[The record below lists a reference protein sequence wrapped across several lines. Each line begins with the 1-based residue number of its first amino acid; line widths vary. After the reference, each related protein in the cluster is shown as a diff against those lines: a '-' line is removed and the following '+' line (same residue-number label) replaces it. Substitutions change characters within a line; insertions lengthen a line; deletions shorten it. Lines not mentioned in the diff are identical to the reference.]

1 MAVACTIAEAEDLSG
16 DDASFG
22 SMQAAPEMPR
32 SDLVVLMP
40 PAVERIRVLRQEYGK
55 PDGALRLRIIAGGC
69 SGMQYR
75 IDFAEAPRKD
85 DVIIGLDDAKVFVD
99 PKSLAYLKGSQLD
112 YWEDLLGG
120 GFKIVN
126 PNAKS
131 TCSCGGSFTV

>member
-1 MAVACTIAEAEDLSG
+1 
-16 DDASFG
+16 
-22 SMQAAPEMPR
+22 MQAAPEMSS
-32 SDLVVLMP
+32 SDLVVLLP
-40 PAVERIRVLRQEYGK
+40 SAVERIRALRQEFGY

-75 IDFAEAPRKD
+75 IDFAEAPRKGDVIVERD
-85 DVIIGLDDAKVFVD
+85 DVKVFVD
-99 PKSLAYLKGSQLD
+99 PKSLTYLKGSNLD

-131 TCSCGGSFTV
+131 TCSCGVSFTV

>member
-1 MAVACTIAEAEDLSG
+1 MVRGGFVLP
-16 DDASFG
+16 
-22 SMQAAPEMPR
+22 MQAAPEMSS
-32 SDLVVLMP
+32 SDLVVLLP
-40 PAVERIRVLRQEYGK
+40 SAVERIRALRQEFGN

-75 IDFAEAPRKD
+75 IDFAEAPRKGDVIVERD
-85 DVIIGLDDAKVFVD
+85 DVKVFVD
-99 PKSLAYLKGSQLD
+99 PKSLTYLKGSNLD

-131 TCSCGGSFTV
+131 TCSCGVSFTV

>member
-1 MAVACTIAEAEDLSG
+1 MGRGGFVLL
-16 DDASFG
+16 
-22 SMQAAPEMPR
+22 MQAAPEMSS
-32 SDLVVLMP
+32 SDLVVLLP
-40 PAVERIRVLRQEYGK
+40 SAVERIRALRQEFRN

-75 IDFAEAPRKD
+75 IDFAEAPRKGDVIVERD
-85 DVIIGLDDAKVFVD
+85 DVKVFVD
-99 PKSLAYLKGSQLD
+99 PKSLTYLKGSNLD

-131 TCSCGGSFTV
+131 TCSCGVSFTV